1 MKTIVT
7 AGKGGTGKSMILA
20 HLLERHLLQRDFGRI
35 LVVDADPHQSLTL
48 LLGAAPR
55 ATLGEL
61 RHQHRLA
68 LKTGQGL
75 DALSRRDFARQ
86 LAQEAIIPIQGAD
99 LLVMG
104 HNDQPGCQC
113 VVNTILG
120 STLDSI
126 AEDYDW
132 VIVDNEAGIEP
143 IGRHGWKMDYLLLIS
158 SLRPL
163 EIDVVHKILE
173 RRRDVQREI
182 GCACLLLNRD
192 EPTAQRIAKLPAETA
207 LLGSLPFS
215 RGLAIREE
223 PDEAWLMAL
232 DQAWGNFERV
242 LWKQRLQSEHGVG
255 VVR

>member
-20 HLLERHLLQRDFGRI
+20 HLLKRHILKNDFGRVLI
-35 LVVDADPHQSLTL
+35 VDADPHQSLTF
-48 LLGAAPR
+48 LLGAQPQ

-61 RHQHRLA
+61 RHRHGLD

-75 DALSRRDFARQ
+75 EAISRREFARQ
-86 LAQEAIIPIQGAD
+86 LAQEAIVPIEGAD

-113 VVNTILG
+113 VVNNILG
-120 STLDSI
+120 STLDSV
-126 AEDYDW
+126 AADYDW
-132 VIVDNEAGIEP
+132 VIVDNEAGIAP
-143 IGRHGWKMDYLLLIS
+143 IGRHAWRIDYLLLTS

-163 EIDVVHKILE
+163 EMDVIHKILE

-182 GCACLLLNRD
+182 GCACLLLNRV
-192 EPTAQRIAKLPAETA
+192 ETASSTSAKVPDETA

-215 RGLAIREE
+215 RSMAVDEIPDSHWLSAIDR
-223 PDEAWLMAL
+223 AWRS
-232 DQAWGNFERV
+232 FEML
-242 LWKQRLQSEHGVG
+242 LWKEKLQVQHGVG
-255 VVR
+255 GVR